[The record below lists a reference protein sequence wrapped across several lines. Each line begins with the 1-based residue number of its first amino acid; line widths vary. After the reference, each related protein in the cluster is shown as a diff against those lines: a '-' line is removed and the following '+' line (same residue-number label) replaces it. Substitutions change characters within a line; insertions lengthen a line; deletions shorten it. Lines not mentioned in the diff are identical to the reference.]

1 MRPVKID
8 SLPEEIL
15 ADIFLYRTR
24 DTSGRRHSITML
36 LNIAHTNRALRRA
49 ALSSP
54 HLWSFLFITIGY
66 SEYIDKNKRP
76 ELIAKDEGLLN
87 LFQLWVERSDNMPLN
102 YFIVVRERTRT
113 TDDLLKLLFWEK
125 YRWQSIEL
133 LSPRGL
139 RFFGTSIWS

>member
-36 LNIAHTNRALRRA
+36 LNITHTNRALRSA

-66 SEYIDKNKRP
+66 SEYIDKNKKS

-87 LFQLWVERSDNMPLN
+87 LFRLWTKRSGKLPLN
-102 YFIVVRERTRT
+102 YRISVNELTR
-113 TDDLLKLLFWEK
+113 DAD
-125 YRWQSIEL
+125 EL
-133 LSPRGL
+133 L
-139 RFFGTSIWS
+139 